1 MNTSAYLRLDQW
13 IDAHFDEQV
22 SFLQSVLSVP
32 TDTPPG
38 NNTPHALHTAQLLKK
53 YDMQAEAHAVP
64 EEVVHAAGLESI
76 TNLIVK
82 RQYGQGGRVLAL
94 NAHGDGEADSHQGDD
109 GKKAQHDDQGHS
121 PFCMYSSEH
130 KT

>member
-64 EEVVHAAGLESI
+64 DEVVHAAGLESI

-94 NAHGDGEADSHQGDD
+94 NAHGDVVPPGD
-109 GKKAQHDDQGHS
+109 GWTYPPYAG
-121 PFCMYSSEH
+121 
-130 KT
+130 